1 MNATFAV
8 ELPHLHLRP
17 GPRMAAGTTTRL
29 RLQTLGTA
37 AFPGLGLRVDMLTT
51 KSQGGEQ
58 V

>member
-1 MNATFAV
+1 
-8 ELPHLHLRP
+8 
-17 GPRMAAGTTTRL
+17 MAAGTTTRL